1 MCGIDGKVVLMTSG
15 GPARVST
22 RPIVLFV
29 LGVNRSGTSALTRVL
44 SLSGC
49 TLPPRLVGA
58 DASNPRGYWEPF
70 ASHQINY
77 TILRRHDTAW
87 FDPTL
92 RLQEDGALDPDEK
105 AACIDEI
112 RRYLVTLAGAPLV
125 VIKDLNIT
133 ALCSLWFEGARL
145 AGFDVATVIAVR
157 HPEEVAAS
165 LAALNRTSPE
175 LAGALWLKGNLLA
188 ERDTRDVPRV
198 FVDYANFLED
208 WRRELKRISER
219 LEIDLG
225 TRDEEAI
232 EEFLSPDLHRQRF
245 CGPVTEPF
253 GTDWTSAV
261 YEALRTAARDEPL
274 DEAALDRVFAAYR
287 GSELGFRI
295 ALENFHRFRK
305 FNRLFRPSVAKLIYE
320 IRAIAHRRRGT
331 WA

>member
-1 MCGIDGKVVLMTSG
+1 MSSDGRG
-15 GPARVST
+15 GVAV
-22 RPIVLFV
+22 RPVVLFV

-58 DASNPRGYWEPF
+58 DRSNPRGYWEPF
-70 ASHQINY
+70 GSHQINY
-77 TILRRHDTAW
+77 TVLRRHNTAW

-92 RLQEDGALDPDEK
+92 RLQEEGALGAGEK
-105 AACIDEI
+105 ASCIDEI
-112 RRYLVTLAGAPLV
+112 RRFLSTLAAAPMV

-133 ALCSLWFEGARL
+133 ALSSLWFEGARL
-145 AGFDVATVIAVR
+145 AGFDVAAVIAVR

-188 ERDTRDVPRV
+188 EKGTRDVPRV
-198 FVDYANFLED
+198 FVEYANFLED
-208 WRRELKRISER
+208 WRRELKRISVT
-219 LEIDLG
+219 LKIDLG
-225 TRDEEAI
+225 TRDEDAI
-232 EEFLSPDLHRQRF
+232 EEFLSPDLHRQRVS
-245 CGPVTEPF
+245 GPVTEPF
-253 GTDWTSAV
+253 GTEWISEVYGALSA
-261 YEALRTAARDEPL
+261 ASCDESL
-274 DEAALDRVFAAYR
+274 DQSALDRVFEAYR

-295 ALENFHRFRK
+295 ALENFHRFQK
-305 FNRLFRPSVAKLIYE
+305 FNRLFRPSIAKLVYE